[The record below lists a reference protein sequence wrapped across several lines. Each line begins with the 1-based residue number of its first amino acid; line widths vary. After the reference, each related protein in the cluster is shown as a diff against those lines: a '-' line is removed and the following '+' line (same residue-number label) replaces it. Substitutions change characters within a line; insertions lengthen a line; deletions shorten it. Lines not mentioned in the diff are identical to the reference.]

1 MSPDGSGK
9 RRLLAAQ
16 HGARWSPDGQNIAFV
31 GIGDDI
37 YVMNTDGSEQKRLTT
52 PVVGECDG
60 RAQWNSGPAWSPSG
74 RAVAF
79 TRRFC
84 GFFDGVNKATS
95 EIRVTSLDGSEERL
109 LTRHTARDNDP
120 YALAWSPRGNEIA
133 FVSRPGGSL
142 EIYVVN
148 AERGE
153 QRRLTRNT
161 VRDSNPV
168 WSPDGRRVAFERDW
182 QVWVMNADGTGQRRL
197 TYNGARNFAPAWSP
211 DGRSIAFERRVGRVK
226 YSRCSRCG
234 RASGFEVWVMHA
246 DGSEARM
253 LAQDGAQPSW
263 SPDGQRLAFQRQSDI
278 YVMNADGS
286 RQRNLTRAAGNRESR
301 PVWSPGSR

>member
-1 MSPDGSGK
+1 
-9 RRLLAAQ
+9 
-16 HGARWSPDGQNIAFV
+16 
-31 GIGDDI
+31 
-37 YVMNTDGSEQKRLTT
+37 MNVDS
-52 PVVGECDG
+52 
-60 RAQWNSGPAWSPSG
+60 
-74 RAVAF
+74 
-79 TRRFC
+79 
-84 GFFDGVNKATS
+84 
-95 EIRVTSLDGSEERL
+95 
-109 LTRHTARDNDP
+109 
-120 YALAWSPRGNEIA
+120 
-133 FVSRPGGSL
+133 
-142 EIYVVN
+142 
-148 AERGE
+148 GE
-153 QRRLTRNT
+153 QRRLTR
-161 VRDSNPV
+161 
-168 WSPDGRRVAFERDW
+168 
-182 QVWVMNADGTGQRRL
+182 
-197 TYNGARNFAPAWSP
+197 NGARNFAPAWSP